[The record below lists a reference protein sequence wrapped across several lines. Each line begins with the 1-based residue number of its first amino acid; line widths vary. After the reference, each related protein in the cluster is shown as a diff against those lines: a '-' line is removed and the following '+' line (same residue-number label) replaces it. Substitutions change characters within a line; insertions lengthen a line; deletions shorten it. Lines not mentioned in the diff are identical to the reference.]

1 MGTPLVI
8 MKPLFHDDGS
18 VSLVSSGER
27 FGDPGFYFTVH
38 AGDGVVSARYVPT
51 MRETIRV
58 YESGESETR
67 ANHRLTIWRRQS
79 SKPRPR
85 VTTPPSRRAAPAS
98 IMPIV
103 AAADF
108 GLRFSSRIRTSARA
122 SAG

>member
-1 MGTPLVI
+1 MI

-67 ANHRLTIWRRQS
+67 ANHRLTIWRRQFLELHYRLR
-79 SKPRPR
+79 KRP
-85 VTTPPSRRAAPAS
+85 SAS
-98 IMPIV
+98 
-103 AAADF
+103 
-108 GLRFSSRIRTSARA
+108 
-122 SAG
+122 